1 MKRDDIAIDEG
12 FRAAAVHG
20 FYPLV
25 RDDAAPAG
33 IRFADPKRDTV
44 EDLLT
49 DPTLLPDAEISL
61 RVFPST
67 RELHGYE
74 AAAAEFGGNS
84 VAVITGPSGRD
95 GAVALVLRYDRERE
109 LGLGVNDSIKL
120 VSPQDKAAQDLGRD
134 LARGWMIHK
143 DLQAKRNADAAFMQG
158 WQSVADLLDQ
168 NSVFTQRGDTG
179 SGALAF
185 RYSRGNLTEVWEGSV
200 KRVPEGLLI
209 AAHPRIRTRRDED
222 LNARLRAEAESR
234 GYVFDENDVASRTV
248 PALDLQEVERLKDAV
263 GTLSLL
269 ELGFNREQKS
279 RDDIGVILGDRENA
293 AVLDRIAK
301 GCPVAHSSSDRPMQM
316 SPRSGKLQ
324 TVAWSRVTVL
334 FKAGLI
340 KPLYWTL
347 QWEGRPTFVSLKT
360 AIFGLTPSGKLAAA
374 GDRRAAAVDL
384 PRDKAIAQYWNGYSV
399 PDGFEFQFDADSFK
413 GIADPA
419 QLEALGERVDGVLG
433 VTNWKT
439 KPAAPAQL
447 AIVAAGVSCGRVRL
461 EDQEFHLET
470 SPSPRI

>member
-20 FYPLV
+20 LYPLV
-25 RDDAAPAG
+25 LDDTAPAG
-33 IRFADPKRDTV
+33 IRFADPKRDAV
-44 EDLLT
+44 ADLLT

-84 VAVITGPSGRD
+84 VAVIAGPSGRD

-120 VSPQDKAAQDLGRD
+120 VAPQDKATQDLGRD

-158 WQSVADLLDQ
+158 WQSVADLLDK

-263 GTLSLL
+263 GILSLL

-301 GCPVAHSSSDRPMQM
+301 GCPVAHSSSERPMQM

-399 PDGFEFQFDADSFK
+399 PDGFEFHFDADSFK

-419 QLEALGERVDGVLG
+419 QLEALGERVDEVLG

>member
-25 RDDAAPAG
+25 RDDTAPAG
-33 IRFADPKRDTV
+33 IRFADPKRDAV

-67 RELHGYE
+67 RELGGYE
-74 AAAAEFGGNS
+74 AAATEFGGNS
-84 VAVITGPSGRD
+84 VAVIAGPSGRD

-109 LGLGVNDSIKL
+109 LGIGVNDSIRL
-120 VSPQDKAAQDLGRD
+120 IAPQDKATQDLGRE
-134 LARGWMIHK
+134 LARGWMVQK
-143 DLQAKRNADAAFMQG
+143 EFQAKRSADAAFMQG
-158 WQSVADLLDQ
+158 WAPVADLLDQ
-168 NSVFTQRGDTG
+168 NSVFTQRSDSG

-200 KRVPEGLLI
+200 RRVPEGLLI
-209 AAHPRIRTRRDED
+209 AAHPRIRTRRDDD

-234 GYVFDENDVASRTV
+234 GYLFDENDVASRTV

-279 RDDIGVILGDRENA
+279 RDDLGVILGDRENA
-293 AVLDRIAK
+293 QILDRIAR

-316 SPRSGKLQ
+316 SPRSGKLH

-360 AIFGLTPSGKLAAA
+360 AVFGLTPSGKLAAA
-374 GDRRAAAVDL
+374 GERRAAAVDL

-399 PDGFEFQFDADSFK
+399 PDGFEFQFDGDSFK

-419 QLEALGERVDGVLG
+419 QLEALGECVDEVLT
-433 VTNWKT
+433 VTNWKS
-439 KPAAPAQL
+439 KPTAPAQL

-461 EDQEFHLET
+461 EDQEFQLET
-470 SPSPRI
+470 SLAPRI